1 MKKTTF
7 TFFSFLLLLSFSC
20 EKKSIF
26 NPEPLDELPPAT
38 MTGENT
44 FGCLVNGA
52 VWRPYIEGAN
62 IWESALNVK
71 HDRGWPDCDQLHI
84 SAIKMYYEGEE
95 YTLHQEIG
103 INVWCPELGINNITP
118 TKGAFLDFYL
128 DPSCSYRYSV
138 DTFSQYTINITK
150 LDTENN
156 IASGTFAFTAINNE
170 CNDTI
175 RITEGR
181 FDVDSRL

>member
-1 MKKTTF
+1 MKKITF
-7 TFFSFLLLLSFSC
+7 TFLIFTIFLSFSC
-20 EKKSIF
+20 EKNSIL
-26 NPEPLDELPPAT
+26 NPEPPDELPPAT
-38 MTGENT
+38 MAGANT
-44 FGCLVNGA
+44 FGCLMNGA
-52 VWRPYIEGAN
+52 IWRPYIEGAN

-71 HDRGWPDCDQLHI
+71 HDRGWPDCDQLHVG
-84 SAIKMYYEGEE
+84 ATRKHYGEDSL
-95 YTLHQEIG
+95 YQSIV
-103 INVWCPELGINNITP
+103 INVWCPVLGINNITP
-118 TKGAFLDFYL
+118 TKGVFLDFYL

-175 RITEGR
+175 RVTDGR
-181 FDVDSRL
+181 FDADSTT